1 VVLGSGSSGNCT
13 LVEGARGRLLID
25 CGLSARETARRLQQV
40 GCDPRSVDAVV
51 VSHEHGDH
59 IGGAA
64 MFSRRFGAVI
74 HTTPATAK
82 AAGLEADGVAGLVLR
97 EASASW
103 SVGDLGVETFSVPH
117 DAVDNVGILVTCEGT
132 RLGYATDLGF
142 PTRLVYDRLAG
153 CQVLVTEANHDPEML
168 RDGPYP
174 WSVKQRIAGRHGH
187 LSNEAMMSLVAEV
200 AGAAT
205 RHLFL
210 AHLSDTNNTPDL
222 ARRAGRTALERA
234 GRSAV
239 SVHVARQ
246 DQVSEVV
253 ET

>member
-1 VVLGSGSSGNCT
+1 
-13 LVEGARGRLLID
+13 VEGARGRLLID

-40 GCDPRSVDAVV
+40 GCNPRSVDAVV

-64 MFSRRFGAVI
+64 MFSRRYGAVI
-74 HTTPATAK
+74 HTTPATAR
-82 AAGLEADGVAGLVLR
+82 AGRLDPAGLAGLVLR
-97 EASASW
+97 DAAASW
-103 SVGDLGVETFSVPH
+103 QVGDLDVETFSVPH
-117 DAVDNVGILVTCEGT
+117 DAVDNVGVLVACDGA

-142 PTRLVYDRLAG
+142 PTRLVYDRLQG
-153 CQVLVTEANHDPEML
+153 CHVLVTEANHDPEML

-187 LSNEAMMSLVAEV
+187 LSNQAMMSLVAEV
-200 AGAAT
+200 AGSAM

-210 AHLSDTNNTPDL
+210 AHLSGTNNTPEL
-222 ARRAGRTALERA
+222 ARRAGRGALEKA

-239 SVHVARQ
+239 RVHVARQ
-246 DQVSEVV
+246 DHVSEVV